1 MMLLLIRHG
10 PAGDREAWRAL
21 GKDDFLRPLTVDGR
35 ARTRAAAKGL
45 ARLVDRPQALASSP
59 LARALQTA
67 DHVARAFGV
76 EAAEELHAILPVG
89 DPAEVMPWLRAR
101 AKLELVALVGH
112 EPQLGRL
119 ASWLLA
125 GRMVPFLQLKKGG
138 ACLLD
143 LGARPRP
150 GGASLLWML
159 APAQLRRLGR

>member
-21 GKDDFLRPLTVDGR
+21 GKDDFLRPLTADGR
-35 ARTRAAAKGL
+35 ARTRSAARGL
-45 ARLVDRPQALASSP
+45 ARIVDKPQAIATSP
-59 LARALQTA
+59 FARSIQTA
-67 DHVARAFGV
+67 DQVARVFGV
-76 EAAEELHAILPVG
+76 EAAEELHAIVP
-89 DPAEVMPWLRAR
+89 DAAPADVVPWLTARAR
-101 AKLELVALVGH
+101 LDLVALVGH

-125 GRMVPFLQLKKGG
+125 RSDRPILALKKGG

-143 LGARPRP
+143 LGPRPRA
-150 GGASLLWML
+150 GGARLVWML

>member
-21 GKDDFLRPLTVDGR
+21 GKDDFLRPLTASGR

-45 ARLVDRPQALASSP
+45 VRIVDRPQAIATSP
-59 LARALQTA
+59 FARAIQTA
-67 DHVARAFGV
+67 DHVAKVFGV
-76 EAAEELHAILPVG
+76 EAAEELHAILPAG
-89 DPAEVMPWLRAR
+89 EPADVVPWLTAR
-101 AKLELVALVGH
+101 AKLDLVALVGH
-112 EPQLGRL
+112 EPHLGRL

-125 GRMVPFLQLKKGG
+125 RSTSPFLQLKKGG

-143 LGARPRP
+143 LGRSPRA
-150 GGASLLWML
+150 GGARLVWMV

>member
-21 GKDDFLRPLTVDGR
+21 GKDDFLRPLTADGR
-35 ARTRAAAKGL
+35 TRTRAAVKGL
-45 ARLVDRPQALASSP
+45 ARVVDRPQALATSP
-59 LARALQTA
+59 LARAIQTA

-76 EAAEELHAILPVG
+76 EAAEELHAILPAG
-89 DPAEVMPWLRAR
+89 GPAGVMPWLAAR
-101 AKLELVALVGH
+101 SKLDLVALVGH

-125 GRMVPFLQLKKGG
+125 RTSSPFLQLKKGG

-150 GGASLLWML
+150 GGAKLVWML
-159 APAQLRRLGR
+159 PPAQLRRLGR

>member
-10 PAGDREAWRAL
+10 PAGDRHAWLAL
-21 GKDDFLRPLTVDGR
+21 GKDDFLRPLTADGR
-35 ARTRAAAKGL
+35 TRTRAAVKGL
-45 ARLVDRPQALASSP
+45 ARVVDRPQALATSP
-59 LARALQTA
+59 LARAIQTA

-76 EAAEELHAILPVG
+76 EAAEELHAILPAG
-89 DPAEVMPWLRAR
+89 GPAGVMPWLAAR
-101 AKLELVALVGH
+101 SKLDLVALVGH

-125 GRMVPFLQLKKGG
+125 RTSSPFLQLKKGG

-150 GGASLLWML
+150 GGAKLVWML
-159 APAQLRRLGR
+159 PPAQLRRLGR

>member
-35 ARTRAAAKGL
+35 ARTRAAVRGL
-45 ARLVDRPQALASSP
+45 ARLVERPQALASSP
-59 LARALQTA
+59 LARAVQTA
-67 DHVARAFGV
+67 DHVARAFRV
-76 EAAEELHAILPVG
+76 EAAEELQAILPAG
-89 DPAEVMPWLRAR
+89 APAGVIPWLRAR
-101 AKLELVALVGH
+101 SKLDLVALVGH

-125 GRMVPFLQLKKGG
+125 GTTAPFLQLKKGG

-150 GGASLLWML
+150 RGARLVWML

>member
-21 GKDDFLRPLTVDGR
+21 GKDDFLRPLTADGR

-45 ARLVDRPQALASSP
+45 ARIVDRPQAIATSP
-59 LARALQTA
+59 LARAMQTA
-67 DHVARAFGV
+67 DHVAQVFGV
-76 EAAEELHAILPVG
+76 EAAEELHAILPAG
-89 DPAEVMPWLRAR
+89 APADVLPWLTAR
-101 AKLELVALVGH
+101 AKLDLVALVGH
-112 EPQLGRL
+112 EPHLGRL

-125 GRMVPFLQLKKGG
+125 RSRGSFLELKKGG

-143 LGARPRP
+143 LGPRPRP
-150 GGASLLWML
+150 GGARMVWML